1 MIINTGCRTDIPA
14 FYAKWLMNRIRE
26 GYVLVRNPYNPNQ
39 VTKYN
44 LSPEVVDCLAF
55 CTKNPEPMLT
65 YLDELDMYKQ
75 YWFVTITPYG
85 KDIEPNVPDK
95 SKVMESFKKLSNH
108 IGVDSI
114 GWRYDPIFIGDGFN
128 VNKHIKCFEKMAEEL
143 KGYTH
148 NCTIS
153 FLDLYEKVK
162 RNAPDI
168 KPPTKG
174 EQIEIAKAFARIG
187 KENDMVIHAC
197 CEKTYL
203 SQYGLQCNG
212 CMSQEIVEKAML
224 CYQNAIDAYLTLQTG
239 LKGSNKDFINP
250 IAVGNIQ
257 AAIDRLNKLSYD
269 NENRIYLYYDFS
281 DIINK
286 YHGRESM
293 DVINKLLLLVGEIN
307 QKIESVEPSEFSKQ
321 LCEALHDIKIDV
333 FHTWADAINNQVCIL
348 TEIGARLRNEYKEY
362 LK

>member
-95 SKVMESFKKLSNH
+95 KKIMESFKKLSNH
-108 IGVDSI
+108 IGVDAI
-114 GWRYDPIFIGDGFN
+114 GWRYDPIFIGNGFD
-128 VNKHIKCFEKMAEEL
+128 VNKHIECFEKMAKEL

-153 FLDLYEKVK
+153 FLDVYEKVK
-162 RNAPDI
+162 RNAPNI
-168 KPPTKG
+168 NPPTKE
-174 EQIEIAKAFARIG
+174 EQIEIAKAFSKIG
-187 KENDMVIHAC
+187 KENNMVIHAC

-212 CMSQEIVEKAML
+212 CMSQEIVEKA
-224 CYQNAIDAYLTLQTG
+224 
-239 LKGSNKDFINP
+239 
-250 IAVGNIQ
+250 
-257 AAIDRLNKLSYD
+257 
-269 NENRIYLYYDFS
+269 
-281 DIINK
+281 
-286 YHGRESM
+286 
-293 DVINKLLLLVGEIN
+293 
-307 QKIESVEPSEFSKQ
+307 
-321 LCEALHDIKIDV
+321 
-333 FHTWADAINNQVCIL
+333 INNTLHPPKRKNIRQECNCL
-348 TEIGARLRNEYKEY
+348 MGNDIGAYNTCGHLCKYCYANANKQFVIENMKKHDNNSPFLIGRSELGDKITEAKQKSWRIENEQISFI
-362 LK
+362 

>member
-65 YLDELDMYKQ
+65 YLDELDKYKQ

-85 KDIEPNVPDK
+85 KDIEPNVPEK
-95 SKVMESFKKLSNH
+95 QKVIESFKKVSNH

-114 GWRYDPIFIGDGFN
+114 GWRYDPIFIGNGFD
-128 VNKHIKCFEKMAEEL
+128 VSKHIECFENMAKEL

-168 KPPTKG
+168 KPPTKE
-174 EQIEIAKAFARIG
+174 EQMEIAKAFARIG

-212 CMSQEIVEKAML
+212 CMSQEIIEK
-224 CYQNAIDAYLTLQTG
+224 
-239 LKGSNKDFINP
+239 
-250 IAVGNIQ
+250 
-257 AAIDRLNKLSYD
+257 
-269 NENRIYLYYDFS
+269 
-281 DIINK
+281 
-286 YHGRESM
+286 
-293 DVINKLLLLVGEIN
+293 
-307 QKIESVEPSEFSKQ
+307 
-321 LCEALHDIKIDV
+321 
-333 FHTWADAINNQVCIL
+333 AINNTLQPPKRKNLRQECNCL
-348 TEIGARLRNEYKEY
+348 MGNDIGAYNTCGHLCKYCYANANKQSVIENMKKHDDNSLFLIGRSEPGDKITEAKQKNWKVENEQISFI
-362 LK
+362 

>member
-14 FYAKWLMNRIRE
+14 FYAKWFMNRIRE

-55 CTKNPEPMLT
+55 CTKNPEPMLS
-65 YLDELDMYKQ
+65 YLDKLDMYKQ

-95 SKVMESFKKLSNH
+95 KKVMESFKKLSNH

-114 GWRYDPIFIGDGFN
+114 GWRYDPIFIGDGFD
-128 VNKHIKCFEKMAEEL
+128 VNKHITCFGNMAKEL

-162 RNAPDI
+162 RNAPNI
-168 KPPTKG
+168 NPPTKE
-174 EQIEIAKAFARIG
+174 EQIEMAKAFRKIG
-187 KENDMVIHAC
+187 KENNMVIHAC

-212 CMSQEIVEKAML
+212 CMSQEIVEKA
-224 CYQNAIDAYLTLQTG
+224 
-239 LKGSNKDFINP
+239 
-250 IAVGNIQ
+250 
-257 AAIDRLNKLSYD
+257 
-269 NENRIYLYYDFS
+269 
-281 DIINK
+281 
-286 YHGRESM
+286 
-293 DVINKLLLLVGEIN
+293 
-307 QKIESVEPSEFSKQ
+307 
-321 LCEALHDIKIDV
+321 
-333 FHTWADAINNQVCIL
+333 INNTLHPPKRKNLRQECNCL
-348 TEIGARLRNEYKEY
+348 MGNDIGAYNTCGHLCKYCYANANKQFVIENMKKHDQDIEAKMELSDREELNMYKVRDNHDDRIW
-362 LK
+362 

>member
-44 LSPEVVDCLAF
+44 LSPKVVDCLAF

-85 KDIEPNVPDK
+85 KDIEPNVPEK
-95 SKVMESFKKLSNH
+95 QRVIESFKKLSNH

-114 GWRYDPIFIGDGFN
+114 GWRYDPIFIGNGFD
-128 VNKHIKCFEKMAEEL
+128 VSKHIECFEKMAKEL

-153 FLDLYEKVK
+153 FLDVYEKVK

-168 KPPTKG
+168 KTPTKE
-174 EQIEIAKAFARIG
+174 EQMGIAKAFSKIG
-187 KENDMVIHAC
+187 KENEMVIHAC

-212 CMSQEIVEKAML
+212 CMSQEIVEKAIK
-224 CYQNAIDAYLTLQTG
+224 NTLQPPKRKN
-239 LKGSNKDFINP
+239 LRQECNCLM
-250 IAVGNIQ
+250 GN
-257 AAIDRLNKLSYD
+257 D
-269 NENRIYLYYDFS
+269 
-281 DIINK
+281 
-286 YHGRESM
+286 
-293 DVINKLLLLVGEIN
+293 
-307 QKIESVEPSEFSKQ
+307 
-321 LCEALHDIKIDV
+321 
-333 FHTWADAINNQVCIL
+333 
-348 TEIGARLRNEYKEY
+348 IGAYNTCGHLCKYCYANANKQFVIENMKKHDDNSPFLIGRSEPGDKITETKQKSWKIANEQISFI
-362 LK
+362 

>member
-55 CTKNPEPMLT
+55 CTKNPEPMLS
-65 YLDELDMYKQ
+65 YLDELDQYKQ

-85 KDIEPNVPDK
+85 KDIEPNVPEK
-95 SKVMESFKKLSNH
+95 QKVIESFKKLSNH

-114 GWRYDPIFIGDGFN
+114 GWRYDPIFIGNGFD
-128 VNKHIKCFEKMAEEL
+128 VSKHIECFENISREL

-168 KPPTKG
+168 KPPTKE
-174 EQIEIAKAFARIG
+174 EQMEIAKAFARIG

-212 CMSQEIVEKAML
+212 CMSQEIIEK
-224 CYQNAIDAYLTLQTG
+224 
-239 LKGSNKDFINP
+239 
-250 IAVGNIQ
+250 
-257 AAIDRLNKLSYD
+257 
-269 NENRIYLYYDFS
+269 
-281 DIINK
+281 
-286 YHGRESM
+286 
-293 DVINKLLLLVGEIN
+293 
-307 QKIESVEPSEFSKQ
+307 
-321 LCEALHDIKIDV
+321 
-333 FHTWADAINNQVCIL
+333 AINNTLQPPKRKNLRQECNCL
-348 TEIGARLRNEYKEY
+348 MGNDIGAYNTCGHLCKYCYANANKQSVIENMKKHDDNSPFLIGRSEPGDKITEAKQKNWKVENEQISFI
-362 LK
+362 